1 MKINEGRGPAYR
13 IETERLVLRCMG
25 PEDAPA
31 FHRVV
36 EANVEHLRP
45 WLSWVRHEP
54 QPLQERVRRLQQ
66 LRSHFDRGKDYIYG
80 IFDPRESQVLG
91 ATGLQ
96 TRQGPGTREVSYWID
111 RDHCGR
117 GLATEV
123 AGALV
128 RVAFEVDRVRRVE
141 LHCDPRNRAS
151 AVIARRLGFEH
162 EATLKAR
169 RYYGE
174 GAPGDTMI
182 WTLFEDTYRRSPARD
197 MILRAFDGLGRQV
210 L

>member
-1 MKINEGRGPAYR
+1 MNIDAGRGPAYR
-13 IETERLVLRCMG
+13 IETPRLVVRCMA

-31 FHRVV
+31 FHRAVQ
-36 EANVEHLRP
+36 ANVEHLRP
-45 WLSWVRHEP
+45 WLSWTRHEP
-54 QPLQERVRRLQQ
+54 RSLEERVRRLRQ
-66 LRSHFDRGKDYIYG
+66 LRSYFDRGKDYVYG
-80 IFDPRESQVLG
+80 IFDGEEKKVLG

-96 TRQGPGTREVSYWID
+96 TRQGAGAREVSYWID
-111 RDHCGR
+111 REYCGQ

-141 LHCDPRNRAS
+141 LHCDPRNVAS

-174 GAPGDTMI
+174 GPPGDTMI
-182 WTLFEDTYRRSPARD
+182 WTLFEENYRGSPARD
-197 MILRAFDGLGRQV
+197 TMVRAFDGLGRQV